1 MKRIIVNFLSILF
14 ICSIAEN
21 SIAQNCLPTNI
32 NGSVINI
39 GCTQTCTNLLFKIPH
54 LKSTADYTV
63 NTIPYTPNGYVTVS
77 GSEDLTLYN
86 DDEFSSVINLPFTFC
101 FYGAT
106 YNKVVVGSNG
116 VITFDDA
123 NAATCYNG
131 YLITKTIPYD
141 KGNMCD
147 IFSTYYPK
155 ASIFGPY
162 SDLDARVNPLD
173 SVYNS
178 SPPDRKIEW
187 RVEGSAPCRKFVV
200 SYYHVGTFG
209 ANPCGLVTPN
219 DFQIVMYEFTGLI
232 DFFIGN
238 KTCLSTTNDNGKAIL
253 GIQNWDRTK
262 AVAAP
267 GKNATIWS
275 AVKEGY
281 RFTPNGGT
289 SRFVSSE
296 LLAITGAFI
305 VKADTS
311 TSEQGLLDISF
322 NNICPPSNSTTS
334 YIIKTTFSS
343 CLAGGLNL
351 TGYDTITV
359 IKATA
364 DTCRGNVT
372 KATCTYGNTGTIN
385 ITNPVGI
392 NINYSIDGG
401 ATYQTST
408 IFNVAKGSYTVIA
421 KNITSGCTSTN
432 TFIVDATSSITATS
446 SSSDASCSSA
456 INGSITVNASMGIA
470 PYAYSID
477 GIIFQASP
485 VLNNLAG
492 NTYNLQVKDNV
503 NCIATLT
510 AIVKSGPGITATT
523 SNTNAACIGSATGS
537 INVSPAN
544 GVLPYSYSLNGV
556 TPQASNIFTGLIANN
571 YIILVKDANNCAVS
585 IPSTVLNGSGTSTT
599 GISANA
605 ACTGSATGIITVL
618 PPADGLA
625 PFLYSINGGIK
636 QSSNVFKGLI
646 GGATYTMLVSDA
658 NNCSFS
664 FSQAVGN
671 APGVT
676 ASATTINAA
685 CSGAATGQIII
696 SSIIGTA
703 PYLFSRDSGISY
715 QISNVFSNVQAGSY
729 NIAVKDVNNC
739 IFYLKA
745 IVDNNPG
752 VIVTTVIDKA
762 SCAIVPNGKITVN
775 PIAGIAPF
783 KYSID
788 GVNFQTSNQFL
799 SLFSG
804 PYTITIF
811 DSALCSTKTTVVVG
825 DALRVVIDSVTIIR
839 PTCNGLSN
847 GNVAVYPSLGA
858 PPYQYAIN
866 SGAFQASQV
875 FNNIAAA
882 ANDTIHIKDN
892 SGCVKDTIISVTEPS
907 LLSIASSATSATCTG
922 TPDGKITVTAAG
934 GTLPYQYT
942 SDPLAIS
949 GYQANPELLLLVGN
963 YKVSVQDA
971 KGCIASKN
979 DTVLLYDTMR
989 LELGKD
995 TTFCEGIG
1003 TTLQPQTNN
1012 GTTVFQWTPATGLS
1026 NPAIKNPLASPADTT
1041 KYYLTAKWGICQ
1053 RNDSITL
1060 NILLRPDVNAGKDT
1074 AVCFNTPVFLK
1085 GSVGKVSGP
1094 VSFLWAPANLIQNP
1108 TAAIT
1113 TSNPDA
1119 SGTFNYTLTV
1129 SDQYGCN
1136 YGIIDT
1142 VKITVQPQVPA
1153 FAGNDTIAVTGNSL
1167 PHQLQA
1173 TGGGPGGSYTW
1184 SWTPLT
1190 GVSISDRF
1198 VANPTV
1204 LLQNQQYEFDVKVT
1218 DFAGCTGYDTVKITV
1233 FDGPAYYLPNAFS
1246 PNGDGRNDIFRPTPV
1261 GISSTLYFRI
1271 FNRYGKLIF
1280 ETNQWMAGW
1289 DGNFMG
1295 KPQQTGT
1302 YVWALKG
1309 KDRKG
1314 RVIETKGTVV
1324 LIR

>member
-1 MKRIIVNFLSILF
+1 MKRIVINFFSLVF
-14 ICSIAEN
+14 ICSLAEN
-21 SIAQNCLPTNI
+21 SHAQNCLPTNI
-32 NGSVINI
+32 NGSVTSI

-63 NTIPYTPNGYVTVS
+63 NNIPYTPNAYVTAG

-86 DDEFSSVINLPFTFC
+86 DDEFSSIINLPFTFC

-116 VITFDDA
+116 VITFDEA
-123 NAATCYNG
+123 NEASCYNS
-131 YLITKTIPYD
+131 YNITRTIPYD
-141 KGNMCD
+141 RGNICD
-147 IFSTYYPK
+147 IFSTYYPR
-155 ASIFGPY
+155 ASIMGPY
-162 SDLDARVNPLD
+162 SDLDARIDPLD
-173 SVYNS
+173 SIYNA

-187 RVEGSAPCRKFVV
+187 RVEGLAPCRKFVV

-209 ANPCGLVTPN
+209 DNRCGLVTPN
-219 DFQIVMYEFTGLI
+219 NFQIVIYEFTGLI
-232 DFFIGN
+232 DVFIGN
-238 KTCLSTTNDNGKAIL
+238 KTCLSPTNDNGKAIL

-296 LLAITGAFI
+296 LQTIDGAFI
-305 VKADTS
+305 AKADTA
-311 TSEQGLLDISF
+311 TTQQGLLDISF
-322 NNICPPSNSTTS
+322 NNVCPPSNSTS
-334 YIIKTTFSS
+334 RYIVKTTFSS
-343 CLAGGLNL
+343 CLAGGLDL
-351 TGYDTITV
+351 SGYDTITV

-372 KATCTYGNTGTIN
+372 KATCTYGNTGSIN
-385 ITNPVGI
+385 ITNPIGVDI
-392 NINYSIDGG
+392 KYSIDGG
-401 ATYQTST
+401 VTYQNAPLFT
-408 IFNVAKGSYTVIA
+408 VAKGSYTVIA
-421 KNITSGCTSTN
+421 KNDSSGCSSTN
-432 TFIVDATSSITATS
+432 TFIVDASSSITATAGS
-446 SSSDASCSSA
+446 IDASCSSA

-470 PYAYSID
+470 PYAYSLD
-477 GIIFQASP
+477 GILFQSSP
-485 VLNNLAG
+485 VFNNLAA
-492 NTYNLQVKDNV
+492 NTYNIQIKDNLD
-503 NCIATLT
+503 CIATIP
-510 AIVKSGPGITATT
+510 AIVTSGAGITATT
-523 SNTNAACIGSATGS
+523 TNTNAACIGSATGTIQVSPAGGALPFSYS
-537 INVSPAN
+537 INV
-544 GVLPYSYSLNGV
+544 GM
-556 TPQASNIFTGLIANN
+556 PQASNIFAGLIASS
-571 YIILVKDANNCAVS
+571 YIILVKDANNCTVS
-585 IPSTVLNGSGTSTT
+585 IPSTVLNGPGTSTT

-618 PPADGLA
+618 QPADGLA

-646 GGATYTMLVSDA
+646 GVATYTMLVSDA

-676 ASATTINAA
+676 AAATTINAA

-703 PYLFSRDSGISY
+703 PYLFSRDSGTSY
-715 QISNVFSNVQAGSY
+715 QISNVFSNLPSGSY

-739 IFYLKA
+739 IFYFKT
-745 IVDNNPG
+745 IIDNDPG
-752 VIVTTVIDKA
+752 VIVTTVIDDA

-788 GVNFQTSNQFL
+788 GVNFQPSNQFL
-799 SLFSG
+799 NLFSG

-811 DSALCSTKTTVVVG
+811 DSALCSTKTVVVVG
-825 DALRVVIDSVTIIR
+825 NALRVVIDSVSIIR

-847 GNVAVYPSLGA
+847 GTIAIYPRLGV

-866 SGAFQASQV
+866 SGAYQASQV
-875 FNNIAAA
+875 LNNIAAA
-882 ANDTIHIKDN
+882 ANDTIHIRDN
-892 SGCVKDTIISVTEPS
+892 SGCIKDTIISVTEPS
-907 LLSIASSATSATCTG
+907 LLSIATSATSATCTG
-922 TPDGKITVTAAG
+922 TADGKITINAAG

-942 SDPLAIS
+942 SDSLAIS
-949 GYQANPELLLLVGN
+949 GFQANADLLLLVGN

-971 KGCIASKN
+971 KGCIASKT
-979 DTVLLYDTMR
+979 DTVLLIDTMR
-989 LELGKD
+989 LELGND

-1012 GTTVFQWTPATGLS
+1012 GTSIFQWTPAAGLG
-1026 NPAIKNPLASPADTT
+1026 NPGIKNPLASPADTT

-1053 RNDSITL
+1053 RSDSITL
-1060 NILLRPDVNAGKDT
+1060 NILLKPDVNAGKDT
-1074 AVCFNTPVFLK
+1074 AVCFNTQVFLN

-1094 VSFLWAPANLIQNP
+1094 VSFLWAPTAFIENS
-1108 TAAIT
+1108 TAAVT
-1113 TSNPDA
+1113 TAKPDA
-1119 SGTFNYTLTV
+1119 SGVFNYTLIV

-1136 YGIIDT
+1136 YRIIDT
-1142 VKITVQPQVPA
+1142 VVITVQTEVPA

-1184 SWTPLT
+1184 SWAPLT

-1204 LLQNQQYEFDVKVT
+1204 FLQNQQYEFNVKVT

-1246 PNGDGRNDIFRPTPV
+1246 PNGDGRNDIFRPTPA
-1261 GISSTLYFRI
+1261 GIGSTAYFRI

-1289 DGNFMG
+1289 DGSFMG
-1295 KPQQTGT
+1295 KPQPTGT